1 MTDTHAGLDLVQAFG
16 ELSSIMLATAD
27 LETTMTRVAGLA
39 ATSVGVPVSCG
50 ITLRRDGRALT
61 VATSDQRAAHLDE
74 LQYAGG
80 QGPCLQAMDTGEAVS
95 VPDMTVETRWSDYPG
110 HLLASGV
117 RSSLSLPLTADGQR
131 VGALNLYSSDL
142 EAFDPTHERAATVF
156 AASASGAI
164 GIALRLAQQVALTEQ
179 LRTALSSRAVIDQ
192 AIGILIRDRRCGPDE
207 AFDVLRAASQRRN
220 VKLRLVAEEMVAAM
234 SRKPRPGQ
242 PR

>member
-1 MTDTHAGLDLVQAFG
+1 MADVPAVPELVAALG
-16 ELSSIMLATAD
+16 ELSSMMLATAGM
-27 LETTMTRVAGLA
+27 ETMLARVAGLA
-39 ATSVGVPVSCG
+39 ASSIGVPVSCG
-50 ITLRRDGRALT
+50 ITLKHDGRALT
-61 VATSDQRAAHLDE
+61 VATNDERAAHLDE

-80 QGPCLQAMDTGEAVS
+80 QGPCLQAMNTGEAVS
-95 VPDMTVETRWSDYPG
+95 VPDMTVETRWGDYPA

-117 RSSLSLPLTADGQR
+117 RSSLSLPLNADGQQ

-142 EAFDPTHERAATVF
+142 EAFDSARERAASLF

-164 GIALRLAQQVALTEQ
+164 GIALRLAEQVALTEQ

-220 VKLRLVAEEMVAAM
+220 IKLRLVAEEMVAAM